1 MKNILL
7 TRQWEVLF
15 VGLFILGCVGCG
27 GGKGVT
33 TEASFG
39 ENRVL
44 LSRAKKDKRA
54 KKDRRGKKKQG
65 DPNEPTQPPLPPDQ
79 VPPGYQF
86 PVPSPPQH
94 QKMPTQ
100 RFANADVQPF
110 SPGMLL
116 INGQKYVSNE
126 IIVKFFEDT
135 PDATI
140 NNLIGR
146 DGGQIVRQILYS
158 QYRHWYVV
166 GFPDGAKLWEIVDV
180 FNDDP
185 SVEYASLNGVGQA
198 GAG

>member
-15 VGLFILGCVGCG
+15 VGLFVLGCVGCG

-44 LSRAKKDKRA
+44 LSRAKKDKR
-54 KKDRRGKKKQG
+54 GKKKQS
-65 DPNEPTQPPLPPDQ
+65 DPNEQTQPPLPPDQ
-79 VPPGYQF
+79 VPPGYKF
-86 PVPSPPQH
+86 PVPPPPQH
-94 QKMPTQ
+94 QKMPIQ

-110 SPGMLL
+110 SPGVLL

-140 NNLIGR
+140 DELIGR
-146 DGGQIVRQILYS
+146 HNGKIARWIYGPYQHR
-158 QYRHWYVV
+158 YVV
-166 GFPDGAKLWEIVDV
+166 SFPEGTKIWEIVDV
-180 FNDDP
+180 YNDDYNDDP
-185 SVEYASLNGVGQA
+185 SVEYASLNGIGE
-198 GAG
+198 GGGG